1 MRRGRRLRVDDLPVR
16 AEVNVTSLVDIAFVL
31 LVIFII
37 TAPMLQG
44 GVEVNMPRG
53 NVKPLTSETKPFIVT
68 LRPDGS
74 VFLEQS
80 RFTFPEFASAFPQLA
95 KAGKFETVYLRAD
108 SLVTYGT
115 LIRVMGVVSSSG
127 KQVSLVAEPRE
138 PGR

>member
-53 NVKPLTSETKPFIVT
+53 SVKPLPSDTKPFIIT

-80 RFTFPEFASAFPQLA
+80 RLSFPEFERAFPQLA
-95 KAGKFETVYLRAD
+95 QTGKFERVYLRAD
-108 SLVTYGT
+108 SLVTYAS
-115 LIRVMGVVSSSG
+115 LIRVMGVVSQTG
-127 KQVSLVAEPRE
+127 KPVALMAEPKE
-138 PGR
+138 LGR

>member
-44 GVEVNMPRG
+44 GVEVNMPQG
-53 NVKPLTSETKPFIVT
+53 NVKPIPSETKPFIVT

-74 VFLEQS
+74 VFLEQTRLS
-80 RFTFPEFASAFPQLA
+80 FTEFESAFPQLA
-95 KAGKFETVYLRAD
+95 KAGKFENVYLRAD
-108 SLVTYGT
+108 SLVTYAS
-115 LIRVMGVVSSSG
+115 LIRVMSVVSTSG
-127 KQVSLVAEPRE
+127 KRIALMAEPRE
-138 PGR
+138 PAR